1 MKLKHTPFMTVI
13 GTGLFALGVVSGS
26 WYAPEA
32 VAASPHETSIN
43 ATTDG
48 IAMTFSTQSSREVLT
63 LSVRIAGADRLVFN
77 RRTLDTH
84 MQWIPLDDLKDGW
97 YNWEAWVV
105 TVESKELMLD
115 LTPTLRKRSPE
126 HWFEPELL
134 QTHLASGHFHVR
146 NGLLIQEPQ
155 ESEENLPLIQR
166 VASAIVDFLIPSA
179 HAQSLV
185 ADNEV
190 LINRDTFGPRV
201 SLFDP
206 DTNTVLPL
214 WRMQMTSNPG
224 NHLEFRYCNFALFG
238 CAVGTELVTMT
249 MRRDTGRIGMGPG
262 TTNPNSRLQINTE
275 TNEDPFRVQ
284 VTGDTSFFV
293 SRNRGVTIGA
303 FATPPPRGL
312 YVPPNGDVGFGTA
325 VPTAALHVRRFNNTA
340 AVRVEESG
348 PSAQQELLRLRHNGA
363 PLFVLEDS
371 GQSTSWTFR
380 TGGTV
385 GTLSEGFIISKIGTG
400 VPELLVRANGDLQIN
415 GTLIELSSR
424 ERKTNI
430 ETPNY
435 EQVLAKLERM
445 EIPQWSYD
453 GTPGIHHIG
462 PMAEDFFS
470 VFGYGQNDR
479 TISPRDIAGVALASA
494 KALKKRVDDLEM
506 ENISLRNQVSQ
517 FTELHHRIA
526 ALEAQ
531 VDNKTVLPV
540 SY

>member
-1 MKLKHTPFMTVI
+1 MKSKHTTFMTFFGYGLYAV
-13 GTGLFALGVVSGS
+13 GVLFASSSVQD
-26 WYAPEA
+26 AFA
-32 VAASPHETSIN
+32 TDPHEISIN

-48 IAMTFSTQSSREVLT
+48 IAMNFSAHSNRDVLT
-63 LSVRIAGADRLVFN
+63 FNVRIVGADRLVFD

-84 MQWIPLDDLKDGW
+84 LQWIPLDDLKDGW

-105 TVESKELMLD
+105 TVESKGLMLD
-115 LTPTLRKRSPE
+115 LTPTQRRRSPE
-126 HWFEPELL
+126 HWFERELL
-134 QTHLASGHFHVR
+134 QTHLASGHFHVQ
-146 NGLLIQEPQ
+146 NGVLVQEPQ
-155 ESEENLPLIQR
+155 DNAENLSLIKR

-206 DTNTVLPL
+206 DLNTVLPL
-214 WRMQMTSNPG
+214 WRMQMTPNPG

-238 CAVGTELVTMT
+238 CAVGTEFVAMT
-249 MRRDTGRIGMGPG
+249 LRRDTGRIGIGA
-262 TTNPNSRLQINTE
+262 TAPNSRLHLNTG
-275 TNEDPFRVQ
+275 TNEDALRVQ
-284 VTGDTSFFV
+284 VNNDTSFFV
-293 SRNRGVTIGA
+293 SRNRGVTIGD

-312 YVPPNGDVGFGTA
+312 YIPVSGAVGLGTTT
-325 VPTAALHVRRFNNTA
+325 PTAALHLRRFNNTA
-340 AVRVEESG
+340 TMRIEETGSS
-348 PSAQQELLRLRHNGA
+348 PQQELLRLKHNGA

-371 GQSTSWTFR
+371 MQSTSWTFR

-385 GTLSEGFIISKIGTG
+385 GTVSEGFIISKIGTG

-430 ETPNY
+430 EIPSY
-435 EQVLAKLERM
+435 DQVLAKLAQM
-445 EIPQWSYD
+445 DVPHWSYD
-453 GTPGIHHIG
+453 NSPGIQHIG

-470 VFGYGQNDR
+470 LFGYGQNDR
-479 TISPRDIAGVALASA
+479 TISPRDIAGVALAAA
-494 KALKKRVDDLEM
+494 KALMQRVDDLET
-506 ENISLRNQVSQ
+506 ENISLRREVSQ
-517 FTELHHRIA
+517 FTKLQDRIA

-531 VDNKTVLPV
+531 VENKMILQAA
-540 SY
+540 Y

>member
-1 MKLKHTPFMTVI
+1 MKSKHTTFMTVF
-13 GTGLFALGVVSGS
+13 GSGLFAVGVLIASSSVQ
-26 WYAPEA
+26 EA
-32 VAASPHETSIN
+32 LATGPHETSIN

-48 IAMTFSTQSSREVLT
+48 IAMNFSTQSSREVLT
-63 LSVRIAGADRLVFN
+63 FSVRIAGADRLVFD
-77 RRTLDTH
+77 RRTLDAQ

-105 TVESKELMLD
+105 TVESKELTLE
-115 LTPTLRKRSPE
+115 LTPALQKRSPE

-146 NGLLIQEPQ
+146 NGLLIQEPE
-155 ESEENLPLIQR
+155 ESEENLSLIRR
-166 VASAIVDFLIPSA
+166 VASAIVDLLIPSA

-238 CAVGTELVTMT
+238 CALGTEIVTMT
-249 MRRDTGRIGMGPG
+249 MRRDNGRIGMGPG
-262 TTNPNSRLQINTE
+262 TANPNSRLQLNTE

-293 SRNRGVTIGA
+293 SRNRGVAIGA
-303 FATPPPRGL
+303 FATPPARGL
-312 YVPPNGDVGFGTA
+312 YIPTSGDVGLGTT
-325 VPTAALHVRRFNNTA
+325 VPTAALHLRRFNNTA
-340 AVRVEESG
+340 AVRVEEAG
-348 PSAQQELLRLRHNGA
+348 PSSQQELLRLKHNGA

-371 GQSTSWTFR
+371 AQSTSWTFR

-430 ETPNY
+430 EIPNY
-435 EQVLAKLERM
+435 EQVLAKLEQM
-445 EIPQWSYD
+445 EVPNWSYD
-453 GTPGIHHIG
+453 GSPGIQHIG

-470 VFGYGQNDR
+470 LFGYGQNDR
-479 TISPRDIAGVALASA
+479 TISPRDIAGVALAAA
-494 KALKKRVDDLEM
+494 KALKQRVNDLEM
-506 ENISLRNQVSQ
+506 ENVSLRSQVSQ

-531 VDNKTVLPV
+531 IENRTVVPV